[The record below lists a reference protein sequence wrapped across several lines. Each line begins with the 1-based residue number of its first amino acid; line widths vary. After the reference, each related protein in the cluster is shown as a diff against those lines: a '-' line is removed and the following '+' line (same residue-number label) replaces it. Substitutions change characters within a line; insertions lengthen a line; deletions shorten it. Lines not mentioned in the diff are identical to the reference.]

1 MNKEFNSCY
10 LPSFLTEVL
19 HNFALNF
26 YKLRGYQDR
35 CENIVPLTVKSY
47 LLQKI
52 KDYFLS
58 KLNSFC
64 SHYGFLYL
72 FYSPLVPIYKPH
84 VVRINPYILPPDL
97 SLKIRNKISRL

>member
-35 CENIVPLTVKSY
+35 CEDIVPLTVKSF

-52 KDYFLS
+52 KDYYF
-58 KLNSFC
+58 SFK
-64 SHYGFLYL
+64 HKFIL
-72 FYSPLVPIYKPH
+72 F
-84 VVRINPYILPPDL
+84 
-97 SLKIRNKISRL
+97 SLWLLHIFSIHLWFQYTSLMW